1 MKVLVGCEYSQTV
14 TKAFRERGYEAFS
27 CDILPTEGNPEWH
40 LQMDVFEAIKII
52 KPDLAIFHPPCT
64 YLSYA
69 GIKHWNKPGR
79 AEKRKLAM
87 QFFMDLVHAPIK
99 RICIENPVG
108 YPNVAYREP
117 DQIIHP
123 YYFGEPYQKR
133 TCLWLKNLP
142 KLWYRQTIIPKPEPL
157 YICQGEKCKGKKI
170 NWCEGIKG
178 SGKKRSLERARFF
191 KGVAEAMA
199 EQWGNY
205 KEIQSELLLF
215 NMSEVK
221 KP

>member
-1 MKVLVGCEYSQTV
+1 M
-14 TKAFRERGYEAFS
+14 
-27 CDILPTEGNPEWH
+27 PTEGNPEWH
-40 LQMDVFEAIKII
+40 LEMDVFEAIKKV
-52 KPDLAIFHPPCT
+52 KPNLAIFHPPCT

-69 GIKHWNKPGR
+69 GIKHWNRPGR
-79 AEKRKLAM
+79 AEKREVAM
-87 QFFMDLVHAPIK
+87 KFFMDLVNAPIE

-108 YPNVAYREP
+108 YPNTVYREP

-142 KLWYRQTIIPKPEPL
+142 KLTYRQTIIPKPEAL

-170 NWCEGIKG
+170 NWVEGIKG
-178 SGKKRSLERARFF
+178 VKNRQQERARFF
-191 KGVAEAMA
+191 KGVADAMA

-205 KEIQSELLLF
+205 KKTQLELF
-215 NMSEVK
+215 ESNSSK
-221 KP
+221 